1 MFPVEIPIYISDG
14 SISLQNSFVAGL
26 DGQRIAWNPERSPET
41 TNGFNQSSF
50 SVLKKHQCLVVK
62 LLNSRVLQY
71 DPATPQRRSVVP
83 VARAPRAAPYRAEA
97 ALGTLHSQPGRK
109 KTMGLNRGE
118 PIKLLVQS
126 IQNWGLILFN
136 NISSS
141 KDSVST
147 VQTAIE
153 VRVFAKGSE
162 GKIEGQAANI
172 GILWAAN
179 IGKISRKPWG
189 VWSRE

>member
-1 MFPVEIPIYISDG
+1 M
-14 SISLQNSFVAGL
+14 
-26 DGQRIAWNPERSPET
+26 
-41 TNGFNQSSF
+41 
-50 SVLKKHQCLVVK
+50 VVK
-62 LLNSRVLQY
+62 LLNSRVPKSMTY
-71 DPATPQRRSVVP
+71 RNSPTASCAVP
-83 VARAPRAAPYRAEA
+83 VARAPRAAPCRAEA

-109 KTMGLNRGE
+109 KTMGLYRGE

-141 KDSVST
+141 KDWVSP

-162 GKIEGQAANI
+162 GKIEGQA
-172 GILWAAN
+172 
-179 IGKISRKPWG
+179 KQQS
-189 VWSRE
+189 

>member
-1 MFPVEIPIYISDG
+1 M
-14 SISLQNSFVAGL
+14 
-26 DGQRIAWNPERSPET
+26 
-41 TNGFNQSSF
+41 
-50 SVLKKHQCLVVK
+50 LKKHQCLVVK

-126 IQNWGLILFN
+126 IQNWGLILFK

-153 VRVFAKGSE
+153 VRVFAKGSD

-172 GILWAAN
+172 GIL
-179 IGKISRKPWG
+179 
-189 VWSRE
+189 